1 MNVVSTVVK
10 SSVIREH
17 GWTILGRY
25 ANKCQSRVSKQ
36 EIEGHIYLL
45 MILLVALSESANRE
59 GQELHK
65 LLQESCSVLLLKEGH
80 DLTLDYLLTLE

>member
-1 MNVVSTVVK
+1 MPV
-10 SSVIREH
+10 SSVETGNRR
-17 GWTILGRY
+17 T
-25 ANKCQSRVSKQ
+25 
-36 EIEGHIYLL
+36 YLL